1 MLNVSNAFLLLLGGG
16 GSVVISCLN
25 LTHSSDI
32 CADLTTNPR
41 ITSKGPSKST
51 KYFMEYF
58 M

>member
-1 MLNVSNAFLLLLGGG
+1 MYQMHSSRCWGGGG

-25 LTHSSDI
+25 LTHSCDI
-32 CADLTTNPR
+32 CADLTPNPR
-41 ITSKGPSKST
+41 FTSEGPSKST